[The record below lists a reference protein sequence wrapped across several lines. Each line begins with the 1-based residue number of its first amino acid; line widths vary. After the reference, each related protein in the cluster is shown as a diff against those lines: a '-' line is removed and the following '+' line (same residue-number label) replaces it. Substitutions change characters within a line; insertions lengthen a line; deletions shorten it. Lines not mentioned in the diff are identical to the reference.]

1 MPIASKFQ
9 GLPAYA
15 VVCLPVAPSSA
26 SLSSITFPESSS
38 VGLQSSAVNALP
50 TSMTTNP
57 VVLPVPKLPI
67 PRIATVSLP
76 AAYKTRAWV
85 SADKTK
91 TRNVGNK
98 KSTKVSERKKCS
110 RGVPGGTDLEVWIQ
124 TQVCGK
130 SSQKGGHS
138 SSLPATSVPTA
149 TSQSDGEK
157 TRMCGPCASHFSETV
172 VRSLDFSPALSKRS
186 NGCSWYRRPFSE
198 EEDSAGFEILTSDE
212 GHISKSRTR
221 RKQVYPKHCH
231 ENDIATNFLDG
242 EIILT
247 KDLIVEA
254 ASSQVFPS
262 EDSSSVTIQPR
273 KRAKMALPV
282 SPVLGSSNMD
292 FFSLPCMPTVNPI
305 DLDCDVAQQHNISV
319 SLGDSLTAPP
329 ETSTPIRNQPT
340 ASLQQPRTSPVVD
353 VLPLSPVSTFFENMA
368 DIFVSASPP
377 HMFLPVSGNNLEKA
391 DFHRVK
397 DLTSS
402 ADFDDGFL
410 PELKTPPSRW
420 GWAGRCHLE
429 LARSGGHPMSIKDEI
444 GLVQNP
450 NDYFQESN
458 LLDMY
463 EAPSF
468 NLSPQHFHLKCS
480 PPCSN
485 NKFQGYPKQTLTQED
500 GGYDT
505 RHLVH
510 TLNQSTEFHHQ
521 NISHNTGQHTMLAGA
536 SRTTLDV
543 NKFCCFIKSV
553 PQMNANSGNTSG
565 IAEQNVVNRELDL
578 GQALYTYQQPQTMT
592 KTTGTN
598 QCKNSDKA
606 ILQNVGSSATQNPS
620 PSQNQLVHKSSH
632 PRYHFEEQQC
642 QENCSFWYNQQHHS
656 DLGTCYDLY
665 KGPQMTH
672 NQQCMTF
679 FASNE

>member
-1 MPIASKFQ
+1 MQ
-9 GLPAYA
+9 QR
-15 VVCLPVAPSSA
+15 SA
-26 SLSSITFPESSS
+26 WWD
-38 VGLQSSAVNALP
+38 
-50 TSMTTNP
+50 
-57 VVLPVPKLPI
+57 
-67 PRIATVSLP
+67 R
-76 AAYKTRAWV
+76 
-85 SADKTK
+85 
-91 TRNVGNK
+91 
-98 KSTKVSERKKCS
+98 
-110 RGVPGGTDLEVWIQ
+110 PGGLDTD
-124 TQVCGK
+124 
-130 SSQKGGHS
+130 
-138 SSLPATSVPTA
+138 
-149 TSQSDGEK
+149 
-157 TRMCGPCASHFSETV
+157 
-172 VRSLDFSPALSKRS
+172 
-186 NGCSWYRRPFSE
+186 
-198 EEDSAGFEILTSDE
+198 
-212 GHISKSRTR
+212 
-221 RKQVYPKHCH
+221 PK
-231 ENDIATNFLDG
+231 
-242 EIILT
+242 
-247 KDLIVEA
+247 A

-329 ETSTPIRNQPT
+329 ETSTPIRNQST

-429 LARSGGHPMSIKDEI
+429 LAKSGGHPMSIKDEI
-444 GLVQNP
+444 GL
-450 NDYFQESN
+450 
-458 LLDMY
+458 
-463 EAPSF
+463 
-468 NLSPQHFHLKCS
+468 
-480 PPCSN
+480 
-485 NKFQGYPKQTLTQED
+485 ED

-642 QENCSFWYNQQHHS
+642 QENCSFCTISSIIQI
-656 DLGTCYDLY
+656 
-665 KGPQMTH
+665 
-672 NQQCMTF
+672 
-679 FASNE
+679 